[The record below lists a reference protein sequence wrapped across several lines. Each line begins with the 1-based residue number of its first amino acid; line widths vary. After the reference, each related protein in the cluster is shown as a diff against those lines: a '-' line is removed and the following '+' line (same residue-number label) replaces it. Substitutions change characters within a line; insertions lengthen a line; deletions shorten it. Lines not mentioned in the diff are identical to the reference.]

1 MSGDGWSQ
9 RAGRRVACV
18 GIGSRRGVCSALAS
32 QRSLSLGHA
41 GQGAMAPSCS
51 RSRYLT
57 ALGVSR
63 VSMLRSRVCV
73 AAIDRGARSA
83 SVRAVLPWSWRGG
96 PHPLMAR
103 PPPPTFIRHWRG
115 GPHPLMAR
123 PPPPTFKYV
132 GVKNPEVTAVS
143 FAVTLSLDR
152 APGPFRFLAGDQ
164 YGKGKSIRDE
174 R

>member
-123 PPPPTFKYV
+123 PPPPTFIRPPPKICRSEKSRSDSRKFCRHALPRSCP
-132 GVKNPEVTAVS
+132 GTIPFS
-143 FAVTLSLDR
+143 RRRSLWQR
-152 APGPFRFLAGDQ
+152 
-164 YGKGKSIRDE
+164 
-174 R
+174 